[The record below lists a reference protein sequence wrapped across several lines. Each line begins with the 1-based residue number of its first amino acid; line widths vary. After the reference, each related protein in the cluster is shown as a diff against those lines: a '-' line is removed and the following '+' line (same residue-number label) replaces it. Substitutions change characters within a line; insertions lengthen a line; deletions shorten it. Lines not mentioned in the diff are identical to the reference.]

1 MVITR
6 RWLRHH
12 RLQAAR
18 CTAQR
23 NLVGLA
29 VDMLDAVFQPQLVG
43 VVVIPHA
50 QVEDIRLVALVVATS
65 FSTQLHVLST
75 LAMVLL
81 PLLCGPFL
89 VYLASGFPCDIG
101 WLLLRYLLYCYLS
114 PCGVVTCTLS
124 GFCLSPL
131 TIGMLTCYLLTC

>member
-1 MVITR
+1 MDHTDTSAGLMDLQR
-6 RWLRHH
+6 YH

-50 QVEDIRLVALVVATS
+50 QVEDIRLVALVVELASIIPVEEKASQVGFMVVATS

-81 PLLCGPFL
+81 PLLCGPMKTF
-89 VYLASGFPCDIG
+89 
-101 WLLLRYLLYCYLS
+101 
-114 PCGVVTCTLS
+114 TLFS
-124 GFCLSPL
+124 
-131 TIGMLTCYLLTC
+131 